1 MPAGENMKI
10 FVAGA
15 SGAIGQP
22 LIAELI
28 RQGHTVTGMTHSD
41 AGAEKLSKAGAA
53 VARVSAFDAPALEE
67 ALRRSS
73 AEAVIDELTALPK
86 HPSDLAAAA
95 PGDRKLR
102 LEGGGN
108 LFRAA
113 QAAGAR
119 RYLQQASG
127 FFLRA
132 GNGLADES
140 ESLAVDATPGIAGS
154 ARTYTEL
161 EKRLFSTPAM
171 EGVALRYGFFYGPN
185 TWYDPDGASADDV
198 RRQQTPIIGRGEGV
212 WSWIHVEDAAL
223 ATVAALTAPAGVYN
237 IVDDDPSPVHVWLP
251 AFARFLGAPAPPH
264 VTEEQA
270 RATVGEEPI
279 YYQTRLRGASNRK
292 AKQILNFRPRRLEWL
307 NP

>member
-1 MPAGENMKI
+1 MKI

-22 LIAELI
+22 LVAELI

-86 HPSDLAAAA
+86 RPSDLAAAG

-113 QAAGAR
+113 QAAGVR

-127 FFLRA
+127 FFLKA
-132 GNGLADES
+132 GSGLADES
-140 ESLAVDATPGIAGS
+140 ESLAVDATPGVAAS
-154 ARTYTEL
+154 ARTYAEL
-161 EKRLFSTPAM
+161 EKRLFSAPAM

-185 TWYDPDGASADDV
+185 TWYDRDGASADDV
-198 RRQQTPIIGRGEGV
+198 RQQQTPIIGRGEGV
-212 WSWIHVEDAAL
+212 WSWIHIEDAAL